1 MMPGRLGMA
10 HLVNRR
16 CGRGEKTAMLGQST
30 IFVTACGA
38 VGSCEVMSQRTAAE
52 KRRVEVLFALQRVMG
67 GARIGPAGPAGT
79 RGSSNLMGRDGLVR
93 PITPDDDDDERGAS
107 EYAPKVKS
115 CALSIAYG

>member
-16 CGRGEKTAMLGQST
+16 RGRGEETAKLGQST

-52 KRRVEVLFALQRVMG
+52 SRRVEVLFALQRVMG
-67 GARIGPAGPAGT
+67 GARIGPAGA
-79 RGSSNLMGRDGLVR
+79 RGRSNLVGRDGLVR
-93 PITPDDDDDERGAS
+93 PITPDDDDDEGGAS
-107 EYAPKVKS
+107 EYAPKAKS
-115 CALSIAYG
+115 CALSVAYG